1 MDVKESLAEYMK
13 VLDEFAAKTHVN
25 RFKASDVIETVL
37 ESDELMRASWSEIE
51 LLNKRFELHRY
62 SGFLQRAINQNE
74 IKRKWATHN
83 LSVMYGK
90 IAKGYGDTYTSYQ
103 ERKDMSVADNEV
115 VKVLCEILL
124 AAETRIA
131 QLHDLSRHISDMARA
146 LEEMA
151 KTKRAERYES
161 RT

>member
-1 MDVKESLAEYMK
+1 MDVKESLADYLK
-13 VLDEFAAKTHVN
+13 VLDEFALKTHIN
-25 RFKASDVIETVL
+25 RFKADDTVDLIL
-37 ESDELMRASWSEIE
+37 ESSETDRASWSEIE
-51 LLNKRFELHRY
+51 LLNKEFELHRY
-62 SGFLQRAINQNE
+62 SGYLQRAINQNE

-90 IAKGYGDTYTSYQ
+90 IGKGYGDGYTSYI
-103 ERKDMSVADNEV
+103 ERKDMAVSDNEV

-131 QLHDLSRHISDMARA
+131 QMFDLSKHISSLART
-146 LEEMA
+146 LGEMA
-151 KTKRAERYES
+151 KTKRGERYES

>member
-1 MDVKESLAEYMK
+1 MDVKESLADYLR
-13 VLDEFAAKTHVN
+13 VLDEFASKTHVN
-25 RFKASDVIETVL
+25 RFKAGDAVEIIL
-37 ESDELMRASWSEIE
+37 ESDELTRASWSEIE

-62 SGFLQRAINQNE
+62 SGYLQRAINQNV
-74 IKRKWATHN
+74 IKQKWANHN
-83 LSVMYGK
+83 LSVMYGR
-90 IAKGYGDTYTSYQ
+90 IGKGYGDNFTSYQ
-103 ERKDMSVADNEV
+103 ERKDMSLADNDV

-131 QLHDLSRHISDMARA
+131 QLYDLSRHISDMART

-151 KTKRAERYES
+151 KTKRSERYES